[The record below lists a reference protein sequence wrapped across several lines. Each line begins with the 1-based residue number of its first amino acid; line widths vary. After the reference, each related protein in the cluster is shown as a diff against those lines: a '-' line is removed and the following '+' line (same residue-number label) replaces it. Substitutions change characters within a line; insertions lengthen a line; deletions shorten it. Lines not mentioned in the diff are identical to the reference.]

1 MTQLLVVITGA
12 SSGIGLGAGRA
23 FMAAGYPLLLISR
36 HIEPI
41 AGIADKPVLY
51 GQVDVADY
59 NALQHAIFEAEL
71 RFGGTDCVI
80 NRAGLADARPFEQ
93 VDPASYNC
101 EIDTNL
107 RGVLNGIKVALA
119 GMVDRQKGA
128 VINISSV
135 SDRETSPVAIGYT
148 ATKYAVRALTESLR
162 EAEGKNGVRVIN
174 IAPGYV
180 KTNIHRN
187 MGITF
192 EQYCEALGNPD
203 FMTADELAEIILY
216 CYHLLVLLPPTRAF
230 VHSRSRC
237 NTDPNYILTKRIPSC
252 H

>member
-1 MTQLLVVITGA
+1 MTQPLVVITGA
-12 SSGIGLGAGRA
+12 SSGIGLGAARA

-41 AGIADKPVLY
+41 AGFADKPVLY
-51 GQVDVADY
+51 GQVDVANY
-59 NALQHAIFEAEL
+59 NALQHAISEAEL
-71 RFGGTDCVI
+71 RFGGTDCLI
-80 NRAGLADARPFEQ
+80 NSAGLVDARPFEQ

-119 GMVDRQKGA
+119 GMVDRQKGT

-135 SDRETSPVAIGYT
+135 SDRKTSPVAIGYT

-192 EQYCEALGNPD
+192 EQYCEGLGNPD

-216 CYHLLVLLPPTRAF
+216 CYRLPAHLCIRDLVVTPTRTTF
-230 VHSRSRC
+230 
-237 NTDPNYILTKRIPSC
+237 
-252 H
+252 